1 MSNKPDEF
9 SEILAALQKQDG
21 KLWLRILGQTHW
33 QYDELPF
40 WVLMKDRHQIVEA
53 LPVLQRLLRPLQ
65 DHSGAD
71 ITVSFITFDGD
82 LDCSHGYFKGEE
94 FFSANAIGDLYEE
107 PECERRKLRLF
118 DYEYPNDSWALPIE
132 PQK

>member
-82 LDCSHGYFKGEE
+82 RDCSHGYFKGED
-94 FFSANAIGDLYEE
+94 FFSANAVDDIYDE
-107 PECERRKLRLF
+107 PECSIRELGLF
-118 DYEYPNDSWALPIE
+118 DREYPNDSWALPIE